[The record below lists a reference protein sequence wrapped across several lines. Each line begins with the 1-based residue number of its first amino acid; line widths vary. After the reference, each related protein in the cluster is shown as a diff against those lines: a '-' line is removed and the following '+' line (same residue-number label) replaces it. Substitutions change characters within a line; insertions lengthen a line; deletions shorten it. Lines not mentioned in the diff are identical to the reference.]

1 MFESLRNT
9 LFALFIFGSLVSCSK
24 FNRIQ
29 KSTDIEAKYKAAVEY
44 YESGGYFQ
52 ALQLFEELVTLY
64 RGTNKAEATYYYYC
78 MCYYQTGEFT
88 VAAYHFNNFVR
99 TFPGS
104 ERAEQA
110 AFNNAMCYYLDSPVY
125 SLDQSSTIESI
136 NQFQL
141 FVNRYPKSE
150 KVEECNRLIDELR
163 FKLEKK
169 EYRVALLYYNMERY
183 KSAVTAFKN
192 MMKRYPATEYEEQ
205 CLYYIMMASFNY
217 AERSIKTKQSE
228 RYKSTIEAH
237 NEFVDTYPES
247 KLTKEAEKVLKEC
260 RERIKKLENE
270 DNLG

>member
-1 MFESLRNT
+1 MLNPTYKTLLVFLISVSL
-9 LFALFIFGSLVSCSK
+9 FSCSK

-29 KSTDIEAKYKAAVEY
+29 KSTDMEAKYKAAVEY

-64 RGTNKAEATYYYYC
+64 RGTSKAEATYYYYC

-104 ERAEQA
+104 EKAEQA

-125 SLDQSSTIESI
+125 SLDQTSTMEAI

-150 KVEECNRLIDELR
+150 KVDECNQLIDELR

-169 EYRVALLYYNMERY
+169 EYRVALLYYNMEKY
-183 KSAVTAFKN
+183 KSAMTAFKN
-192 MMKRYPATEYEEQ
+192 MLKRYPSTEYEEQ
-205 CLYYIMMASFNY
+205 CLYHIMMSSFYY
-217 AERSIKTKQSE
+217 AERSIKTRQSE

-237 NEFVDTYPES
+237 NEFVDSYPES
-247 KLTKEAEKVLKEC
+247 KMAKEAEKVLKEC